1 MEIVLQTAPIPAPR
15 VAREAVESA
24 LEDARL
30 PRPAILHDS
39 VALTVRH
46 TKSPATARLR
56 LERLARVLMVTDPS
70 ITSPEQAWSQN
81 WFGLTAQGAHDLDTA
96 IRNNWQSPS
105 TRNAMRDSIRA
116 VIREARLAG
125 AINTDTKETL
135 LSALRIEDLPRDT
148 EKQARGHILASRV
161 KEVFQQLAEDPS
173 PTARRDTALVALLV
187 GAGLRRAEV
196 SSLNLED
203 LDEHLESVVVRGKG
217 RVVRD
222 VPLAPG
228 VRRAIRT
235 WLQIRGT
242 DSGPLLT
249 PMTRTVPRE
258 PVLRR
263 LSSNTVAQVVARRFG
278 SEVRPHDLRRTF
290 TGDLL
295 DSGADLSTVAKVLG
309 HASTQ
314 TTAGYDRRGFATRRD
329 AVEKLN
335 VPVVDVVAT

>member
-1 MEIVLQTAPIPAPR
+1 MEIVLHSAPIPAPR
-15 VAREAVESA
+15 VAREALERA
-24 LEDARL
+24 LEDAKL
-30 PRPAILHDS
+30 PQPTNIHTS
-39 VALTVRH
+39 VALTVKH
-46 TKSPATARLR
+46 AKSPATARLR
-56 LERLARVLMVTDPS
+56 LERLARVLMVTDSS
-70 ITSPEQAWSQN
+70 ITNPEQAWSQN
-81 WFGLTAQGAHDLDTA
+81 WFGLTQQGAHDLDTA
-96 IRNNWQSPS
+96 IRNNWQSPP

-125 AINTDTKETL
+125 AISTDQKETL
-135 LSALRIEDLPRDT
+135 LNALRIEDLPRDT
-148 EKQARGHILASRV
+148 EKQARGHLSTSRV
-161 KEVFQQLAEDPS
+161 KEAFQQLAEDAS

-196 SSLNLED
+196 TSLNLED
-203 LDEHLESVVVRGKG
+203 LDEHFESVVVRGKG

-228 VRRAIRT
+228 VRRAIRA
-235 WLQIRGT
+235 WLKTRGT
-242 DSGPLLT
+242 DPGPLLT
-249 PMTRTVPRE
+249 PMTRTVPRQ

-263 LSSNTVAQVVARRFG
+263 LSSNTVAQVVQRRFG
-278 SEVRPHDLRRTF
+278 EEVRPHDLRRTF

-309 HASTQ
+309 HASTE

-335 VPVVDVVAT
+335 VPVVDVPTT